1 MEISLDQDLRMPTG
15 VGKVLH
21 MTTTEK
27 GQTMTT
33 TMTAQEA
40 EQKCR
45 EEARAENRW
54 TDDECQIHCDDLD
67 RNGECSTCLDDAHEA
82 WLLAR

>member
-1 MEISLDQDLRMPTG
+1 METSLDHDLRMPTG

-21 MTTTEK
+21 
-27 GQTMTT
+27 MTT